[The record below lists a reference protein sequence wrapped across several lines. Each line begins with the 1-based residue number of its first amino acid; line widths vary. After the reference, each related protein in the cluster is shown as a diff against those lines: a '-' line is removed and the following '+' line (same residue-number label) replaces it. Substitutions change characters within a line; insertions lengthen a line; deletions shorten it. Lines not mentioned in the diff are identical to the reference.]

1 MASYIQ
7 ILIQSLELFNSKF
20 LITVKGQEIEGN
32 FKNIRLTI
40 FIIQANT
47 KYLFVIIDLAEN
59 TTKNF

>member
-40 FIIQANT
+40 FIIQENT
-47 KYLFVIIDLAEN
+47 KYLFVIIDLTEN